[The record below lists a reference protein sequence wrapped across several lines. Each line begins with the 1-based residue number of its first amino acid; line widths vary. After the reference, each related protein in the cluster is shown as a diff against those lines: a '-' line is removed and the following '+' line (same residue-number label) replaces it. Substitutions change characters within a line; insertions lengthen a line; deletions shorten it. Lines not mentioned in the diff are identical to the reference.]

1 LGTCIGKRNYRYFYF
16 LTLSINISGIFQIA
30 YSLYYIVIHSKKLK
44 NKEKYNKLIL
54 WGFISVSL
62 YDLLFIIFFMG
73 KLWLLHT
80 WLVFHNLTFYEN
92 IKKKFNKVPG
102 VNPFDK
108 FLFYTFKRIICK
120 LPAKSF
126 FYPQIEQFL
135 KEQKL
140 KEEKKLAMKQ
150 RFKKNEIEDEAEEEE
165 SGGINYTNILKKKKD
180 EITERNDTVTEND
193 INKYENK
200 STSSKLKSEFSLEKK
215 QIEVMNPL
223 KLKDNKKFKK
233 NNKSF
238 TNKKLKNLISPS
250 ISESETGNQDIIT
263 INQKDNKINRTN
275 IIIDNDNNIAIN
287 HRKNS
292 KDIYNAKKNFIRNN
306 LDTIEAL
313 TPQRNIKNKFSEE
326 EEDDVEN
333 ELVMN
338 NQILLKSNGS
348 KKILNQIYSHN

>member
-1 LGTCIGKRNYRYFYF
+1 VEELII
-16 LTLSINISGIFQIA
+16 LI
-30 YSLYYIVIHSKKLK
+30 YS
-44 NKEKYNKLIL
+44 
-54 WGFISVSL
+54 
-62 YDLLFIIFFMG
+62 
-73 KLWLLHT
+73 
-80 WLVFHNLTFYEN
+80 
-92 IKKKFNKVPG
+92 
-102 VNPFDK
+102 
-108 FLFYTFKRIICK
+108 R
-120 LPAKSF
+120 
-126 FYPQIEQFL
+126 
-135 KEQKL
+135 
-140 KEEKKLAMKQ
+140 
-150 RFKKNEIEDEAEEEE
+150 
-165 SGGINYTNILKKKKD
+165 KKKD

-250 ISESETGNQDIIT
+250 ISESETGNQDIIA

-348 KKILNQIYSHN
+348 KKILNQMYSDN

>member
-1 LGTCIGKRNYRYFYF
+1 
-16 LTLSINISGIFQIA
+16 
-30 YSLYYIVIHSKKLK
+30 
-44 NKEKYNKLIL
+44 
-54 WGFISVSL
+54 
-62 YDLLFIIFFMG
+62 
-73 KLWLLHT
+73 
-80 WLVFHNLTFYEN
+80 
-92 IKKKFNKVPG
+92 
-102 VNPFDK
+102 
-108 FLFYTFKRIICK
+108 
-120 LPAKSF
+120 
-126 FYPQIEQFL
+126 
-135 KEQKL
+135 
-140 KEEKKLAMKQ
+140 MKQ

-233 NNKSF
+233 NNKSI

-326 EEDDVEN
+326 EEEDDVEN

>member
-1 LGTCIGKRNYRYFYF
+1 
-16 LTLSINISGIFQIA
+16 
-30 YSLYYIVIHSKKLK
+30 
-44 NKEKYNKLIL
+44 
-54 WGFISVSL
+54 
-62 YDLLFIIFFMG
+62 
-73 KLWLLHT
+73 
-80 WLVFHNLTFYEN
+80 
-92 IKKKFNKVPG
+92 
-102 VNPFDK
+102 
-108 FLFYTFKRIICK
+108 
-120 LPAKSF
+120 
-126 FYPQIEQFL
+126 
-135 KEQKL
+135 
-140 KEEKKLAMKQ
+140 MKQ
-150 RFKKNEIEDEAEEEE
+150 RFKKNEIEDEAEEEEE

-250 ISESETGNQDIIT
+250 ISESETGNQDIIA

-333 ELVMN
+333 ELVVN

>member
-1 LGTCIGKRNYRYFYF
+1 
-16 LTLSINISGIFQIA
+16 
-30 YSLYYIVIHSKKLK
+30 
-44 NKEKYNKLIL
+44 
-54 WGFISVSL
+54 
-62 YDLLFIIFFMG
+62 
-73 KLWLLHT
+73 
-80 WLVFHNLTFYEN
+80 
-92 IKKKFNKVPG
+92 
-102 VNPFDK
+102 
-108 FLFYTFKRIICK
+108 
-120 LPAKSF
+120 
-126 FYPQIEQFL
+126 
-135 KEQKL
+135 
-140 KEEKKLAMKQ
+140 MKQ
-150 RFKKNEIEDEAEEEE
+150 RFKKNEIEDEAEEE

-313 TPQRNIKNKFSEE
+313 TPQRNTKNKFSEE

>member
-1 LGTCIGKRNYRYFYF
+1 MEELII
-16 LTLSINISGIFQIA
+16 LI
-30 YSLYYIVIHSKKLK
+30 YS
-44 NKEKYNKLIL
+44 
-54 WGFISVSL
+54 
-62 YDLLFIIFFMG
+62 
-73 KLWLLHT
+73 
-80 WLVFHNLTFYEN
+80 
-92 IKKKFNKVPG
+92 
-102 VNPFDK
+102 
-108 FLFYTFKRIICK
+108 R
-120 LPAKSF
+120 
-126 FYPQIEQFL
+126 
-135 KEQKL
+135 
-140 KEEKKLAMKQ
+140 
-150 RFKKNEIEDEAEEEE
+150 
-165 SGGINYTNILKKKKD
+165 KKKD
-180 EITERNDTVTEND
+180 EITEGNDTVTEND

-250 ISESETGNQDIIT
+250 ISESETGNQDIIA